1 MAGTTRPRVLVAGMQ
16 YELNS
21 FVAGTAGLER
31 FRQFRLAEGE
41 DVWSIARGEEV
52 AGARDVAQACGIDLV
67 PAILGFGGAGPVL
80 EDGVYEFFRDRIL
93 AALEAESDRIDGIYL
108 PLHGAMA
115 TVGTP
120 DAEGDLIGRIRAR
133 VGPRLPIVAS
143 FDMHANFTA
152 AMARGLDAA
161 VGFKT
166 CPHVD
171 YIETGRHAMEILAG
185 AVTGRTRPCLVHRK
199 IRMMTPPEG
208 HDTTTGPMR
217 EVVARLR
224 AIETLPGI
232 LAATVIAPQAW
243 MDVPELGWSVIV
255 VADGASALD
264 LASAEA
270 DRLGLFCWSQRE
282 RYLVQRTA
290 LDEALAIAAA
300 NPPGNPPVVMTDA
313 ADAPSAGS
321 YGDSAVVLAALLA
334 RPPMRGPV
342 LMTMTDPE
350 AARAC
355 AAAGAGGRLRIRVG
369 GAFQPRFFAPVDVE
383 VRVRAV
389 LRESY
394 ESCLP
399 PGRIDPG
406 LRAVVEIGGFI
417 HMVIAERQMATLDL
431 RPFESSG
438 LDPRAAQAVLVKSAG
453 QFRGFYTAIAARILE
468 LDTPGPVDG
477 VLTRLPFR
485 NLTRPLWPFDAG
497 LETPW

>member
-1 MAGTTRPRVLVAGMQ
+1 MAGRTRPRVLVAGMQ

-31 FRQFRLAEGE
+31 FRQFRLAEGD
-41 DVWSIARGEEV
+41 DVWSVARGEEV
-52 AGARDVAQACGIDLV
+52 AGARDVAAACGIELV

-80 EDGVYEFFRDRIL
+80 EDGVYDFFRDRIL
-93 AALEAESDRIDGIYL
+93 SALEAESGRIDGIYL

-115 TVGTP
+115 TVGVP
-120 DAEGDLIGRIRAR
+120 DTEGDLIGRIRAR
-133 VGPRLPIVAS
+133 VGSRLPIVAS

-171 YIETGRHAMEILAG
+171 YVETGRHAMEILAG
-185 AVTGRTRPCLVHRK
+185 AITGRTRPRLVHRK

-208 HDTTTGPMR
+208 HDTNTGPMR
-217 EVVARLR
+217 DVVARLR
-224 AIETLPGI
+224 AIEALPGI
-232 LAATVIAPQAW
+232 LAATIIAPQAW

-255 VADGASALD
+255 VADGDAAVER
-264 LASAEA
+264 AVEEA
-270 DRLGLFCWSQRE
+270 DRLGRFCWAQRA
-282 RYLVQRTA
+282 RYLVKRTA
-290 LDEALAIAAA
+290 LDEALDIAAA
-300 NPPGNPPVVMTDA
+300 NPPGSPPVVMTDA

-321 YGDSAVVLAALLA
+321 YGDSAVVLGALLA

-355 AAAGAGGRLRIRVG
+355 ALAGPGARLRLRVG
-369 GAFQPRFFAPVDVE
+369 GAFQPRFFAPVE
-383 VRVRAV
+383 TEMRVRTI

-399 PGRIDPG
+399 PGRIDLG

-453 QFRGFYTAIAARILE
+453 QFRGFYTAIASRILE

-485 NLTRPLWPFDAG
+485 AITRPLWPFDDG
-497 LETPW
+497 LESPW